1 MTDQTA
7 QAAVLPNENPNTS
20 WAIREFI
27 RLMGLPSILLILVM
41 YFSITTDTFLTA
53 QNISGLLQSAAISSI
68 LFLGLT
74 WVFTVGEMEV
84 SFVAIAALANMI
96 CAGMVI
102 AGFGWPV
109 ATVCAIGASL
119 CVGFLNGVLI
129 AKLGLPSLVITIAT
143 GGMASALAAAIGL
156 GSSLPIT
163 EPSYLQFLFDTQV
176 GMVSLIVVLAA
187 VLIAAAWFV
196 EMRLAFGH
204 YIFAMATNQR
214 AVLEAGVPVTGI
226 VILLCLVSA
235 FGNGFAGVL
244 LAVELSSGQPSIA
257 QSLFLDGLTAVL
269 LGGTMI
275 KLGKPNVLGTV
286 VGVLII
292 AVLVRGGALLGWND
306 STFQVIKGGLLLLGV
321 SVVAWSN
328 RKA

>member
-1 MTDQTA
+1 MTN
-7 QAAVLPNENPNTS
+7 QAIEGTTVPDATS
-20 WAIREFI
+20 IEKGGLREFI
-27 RLMGLPSILLILVM
+27 RLFGLPSILLLLVV
-41 YFSITTDTFLTA
+41 YFSVTTETFLSV
-53 QNISGLLQSAAISSI
+53 QNISGLLQSAAISAI

-96 CAGMVI
+96 CAGLVI
-102 AGFGWPV
+102 AGYGWV
-109 ATVCAIGASL
+109 FATLCAMGASL

-156 GSSLPIT
+156 GSSIPIT
-163 EPSYLQFLFDTQV
+163 EPSYLQFLFNTNV
-176 GMVSLIVVLAA
+176 GMVSLVVVLAA
-187 VLIAAAWFV
+187 VMIAATWFV
-196 EMRLAFGH
+196 EARLAFGH
-204 YIFAMATNQR
+204 YVFAMATNRR
-214 AVLEAGVPVTGI
+214 AVLEAGVPVAGM
-226 VILLCLVSA
+226 VVLLCLFSA
-235 FGNGFAGVL
+235 LCNGFAGVL

-286 VGVLII
+286 VGVLIL

-306 STFQVIKGGLLLLGV
+306 AVFQVIKGGLLLLGV
-321 SVVAWSN
+321 SVVIWSN
-328 RKA
+328 RRA